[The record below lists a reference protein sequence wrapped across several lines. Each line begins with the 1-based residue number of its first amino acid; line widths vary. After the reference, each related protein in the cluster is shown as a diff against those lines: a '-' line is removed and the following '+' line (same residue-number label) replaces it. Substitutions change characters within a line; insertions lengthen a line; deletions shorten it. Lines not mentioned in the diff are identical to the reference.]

1 MVQGDSPEAVAYAL
15 MQTVLCARG
24 QGNGTQI
31 HRLSETA
38 GESTPVPEGEL
49 LSLYH
54 RCLAT
59 VLSRT
64 AVPG

>member
-15 MQTVLCARG
+15 MQSVLCARG
-24 QGNGTQI
+24 QGDGMQVY
-31 HRLSETA
+31 RLAEIS
-38 GESTPVPEGEL
+38 GERTPIPEGEL